1 MPSLWFAIASA
12 ATALGAL
19 AVVRLRKPK
28 HLVDLVRQSCRT
40 TSEELVSLVQI
51 NPAKLATLKREILFD
66 FSKPPLWDEF
76 NWHCT
81 PELHGDRLTARYV
94 FVLDALN
101 YCFWPESDVSGLEY
115 EHLALG
121 LRQALETKGERFEN
135 LEEITEARL
144 ASWLVAPHVFP
155 LLETRLEAIREL
167 GRQFKL
173 HGDALEWIA
182 QAQGS
187 AKALVDLVAI
197 RLSKFQ
203 DEGILNGKRICF
215 YKRAQILVAD
225 VWAAFGQKTTRG
237 VIGAFGDM
245 GDLTIFADY
254 RLPQLLREV
263 GVLQYS
269 CELAQLVDSK
279 TELEL
284 FSREE
289 VAIRACTVH
298 AVELLKQLPGDKL
311 MSVEIDWLL
320 WQRGEQI
327 KHEIHPNHRVRTIY
341 Y

>member
-1 MPSLWFAIASA
+1 MLWLAIGSG
-12 ATALGAL
+12 LGAL
-19 AVVRLRKPK
+19 AVVRLRRPR
-28 HLVDLVRQSCRT
+28 HLVDLVRESCRT
-40 TSEELVSLVQI
+40 ASEDLSALVQI

-81 PELHGDRLTARYV
+81 PALHGDRLTARYV

-135 LEEITEARL
+135 LGDITEARL

-167 GRQFKL
+167 GRQFEL

-187 AKALVDLVAI
+187 AKVLVDLVAT

-203 DEGILNGKRICF
+203 DEGRLDGKRICF

-225 VWAAFGQKTTRG
+225 VWAAFGQKTG
-237 VIGAFGDM
+237 SAGEIGAFGDM

-298 AVELLKQLPGDKL
+298 AVELLKQLPGDKPL
-311 MSVEIDWLL
+311 ISVEIDWLL